1 MKKQSGFTLIET
13 LLAMI
18 IMSAGI
24 LLLTQSW
31 SGSFLRIRKTQMNQE
46 ISALLERKMAE
57 IDLQYRGKPLE
68 SIKEE
73 DEDDFGSEYPN
84 YKWKMTSRE
93 FKAPNLAN
101 IMTSKEGGADQM
113 MMTVISQLTEHLSK
127 TIKEV
132 IVSVIYTK
140 AKKPIELSVV
150 TYFVDYNKP
159 LSIGGSTGA
168 PAGGP

>member
-1 MKKQSGFTLIET
+1 MKNRRGFTLLET
-13 LLAMI
+13 LLAVI
-18 IMSAGI
+18 ILSAGI

-46 ISALLERKMAE
+46 VSALLERKMAE
-57 IDLQYRGKPLE
+57 IDLEYRGKPLE

-84 YKWKMTSRE
+84 YKWKMTSKE
-93 FKAPNLAN
+93 FQAPNLSN
-101 IMTSKEGGADQM
+101 IMTSKDGGADQM
-113 MMTVISQLTEHLSK
+113 MMTVITQLTEHLSK

-132 IVSVIYTK
+132 KVSVIYTK
-140 AKKPIELSVV
+140 GKKPIEQSIV

-159 LSIGGSTGA
+159 LSIGGA
-168 PAGGP
+168 AAGSK